1 MPDGW
6 ILQDTDVIIDHL
18 ESAHP
23 EPSLRTDGPVQ
34 QAVSLLLCAY
44 ASAALLPTAI
54 GCQPMRMPSHTPG
67 LAI

>member
-6 ILQDTDVIIDHL
+6 ILQDTDVIINHL

-23 EPSLRTDGPVQ
+23 VHSLRPDGPVQ
-34 QAVSLLLCAY
+34 QAVSSLLCAY

-54 GCQPMRMPSHTPG
+54 GCEPMRMPSRTPG
-67 LAI
+67 LAT